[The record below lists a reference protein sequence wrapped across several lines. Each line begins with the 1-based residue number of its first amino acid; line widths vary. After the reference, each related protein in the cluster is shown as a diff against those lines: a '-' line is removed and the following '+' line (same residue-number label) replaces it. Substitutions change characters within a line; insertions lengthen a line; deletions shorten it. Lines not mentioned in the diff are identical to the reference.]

1 MNWPHS
7 ELHIFKTSWR
17 DQTPVSPDAEGESPH
32 DWRRWEDLDR
42 VHAGRTEVELHFAYL
57 PGAGLPS
64 DTDAAARWTG
74 RPKDPAERTDKYP
87 ILTFSLIA
95 NKCSF

>member
-1 MNWPHS
+1 MLKVNR
-7 ELHIFKTSWR
+7 LMIGADGKTSIECTLGGPR
-17 DQTPVSPDAEGESPH
+17 SNSISPIC
-32 DWRRWEDLDR
+32 R
-42 VHAGRTEVELHFAYL
+42 
-57 PGAGLPS
+57 GAGLPS